1 MSMPSLLLSPLG
13 NGSTAKAGGIVAGAY
28 EHSAPVGLRVVN
40 AVGDSEAAG
49 IGAKVMIVYQNR
61 LAIPLGAGVLAVA
74 NQPKS
79 GSWSHSKSNRP

>member
-1 MSMPSLLLSPLG
+1 MPSLLLPPLG
-13 NGSTAKAGGIVAGAY
+13 NGIDGKGWGVVAVAY
-28 EHSAPVGLRVVN
+28 EYSAPVNLRVLN
-40 AVGDSEAAG
+40 AVGDGEAAG